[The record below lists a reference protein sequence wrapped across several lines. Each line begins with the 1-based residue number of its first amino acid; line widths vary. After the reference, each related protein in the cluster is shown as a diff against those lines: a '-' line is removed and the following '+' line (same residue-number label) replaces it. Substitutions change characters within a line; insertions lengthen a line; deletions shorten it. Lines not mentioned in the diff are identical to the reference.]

1 MNSTRQTEFLP
12 PRSWG
17 VLMRDGMPVVVRVR
31 EVIDETPTVTT
42 LRFDREF
49 AIRPGHFCMVWMP
62 GIDEVPMGF
71 SSPDAITVQNV
82 GEATAALTSL
92 TPGEMIGIRG
102 PFGNGFTPEGRVLA
116 IAGGVGVAPLYP
128 LAVNGSVDTF
138 ILGARTEAE
147 LVFASSLAGLTDLKI
162 ATDDGTAGYHGFVTG
177 VLDEQIDLLSY
188 DTICVCGPEMMMKG
202 ILNRLSDAG
211 IAGRGQFSLHRYMKC
226 GVGVCGSCAIDP
238 DGPCVCR
245 DGPVFRGDLIID
257 SEFGKY
263 ARDAS
268 GQRKQV

>member
-1 MNSTRQTEFLP
+1 
-12 PRSWG
+12 
-17 VLMRDGMPVVVRVR
+17 
-31 EVIDETPTVTT
+31 
-42 LRFDREF
+42 
-49 AIRPGHFCMVWMP
+49 
-62 GIDEVPMGF
+62 
-71 SSPDAITVQNV
+71 V

-128 LAVNGSVDTF
+128 LAREGSVDTF

-147 LVFASSLAGLTDLKI
+147 LLFARELMALTDLRI
-162 ATDDGTAGYHGFVTG
+162 ATDDGTTGYHGFVTG

-211 IAGRGQFSLHRYMKC
+211 IADRGQFSLHRYMKC

-238 DGPCVCR
+238 DGLCVCR
-245 DGPVFRGDLIID
+245 DGPVFTGDLIID
-257 SEFGKY
+257 SEFGTY

>member
-1 MNSTRQTEFLP
+1 
-12 PRSWG
+12 
-17 VLMRDGMPVVVRVR
+17 MRDGMPVVVTVT
-31 EVIDETPTVTT
+31 EVIDETPTVKT

-49 AIRPGHFCMVWMP
+49 AILPGQFCMVWVP

-71 SSPDAITVQNV
+71 SSPDSITVQKV

-102 PFGNGFTPEGRVLA
+102 PLGNGFTPKGRVLA

-147 LVFASSLAGLTDLKI
+147 LVFARSLAVLTDLKI

-177 VLDEQIDLLSY
+177 VLDEQIDPLSY

-211 IAGRGQFSLHRYMKC
+211 IADRGQFSLHRYMKC

-238 DGPCVCR
+238 EGLCVCR
-245 DGPVFRGDLIID
+245 DGPVFTGDRIIN
-257 SEFGKY
+257 SEFGTY

-268 GQRKQV
+268 GRRKRV

>member
-1 MNSTRQTEFLP
+1 MMECLLL
-12 PRSWG
+12 RSWG
-17 VLMRDGMPVVVRVR
+17 VRMRDGMPVVVTVR
-31 EVIDETPTVTT
+31 EVIDETPTVRT
-42 LRFDREF
+42 LRFDRNF
-49 AIRPGHFCMVWMP
+49 TIHPGQFCMVWAP
-62 GIDEVPMGF
+62 GVDEVPMGF
-71 SSPDAITVQNV
+71 SSPDSITIQKV

-92 TPGEMIGIRG
+92 TPGDMIGIRG
-102 PFGNGFTPEGRVLA
+102 PFGNGFTPQGRVLA
-116 IAGGVGVAPLYP
+116 IAGGVGVVPLYP

-147 LVFASSLAGLTDLKI
+147 LVFANPIADLSDLKI

-177 VLDEQIDLLSY
+177 VLDGQIDLLSY

-202 ILNRLSDAG
+202 ILDRLSEAG

-238 DGPCVCR
+238 EGLCVCR
-245 DGPVFRGDLIID
+245 DGPVFTGVQIID
-257 SEFGKY
+257 SEFGHY

-268 GQRKQV
+268 GRKKRV